1 MGHRPWIWLVLFF
14 LIGKIY
20 AQGIFDEGLFS
31 KMQKEL
37 LKLVYEN
44 IDTPRK
50 CRLIPSYRE
59 QINGC
64 LEMGVEGERSCA
76 ES

>member
-1 MGHRPWIWLVLFF
+1 
-14 LIGKIY
+14 
-20 AQGIFDEGLFS
+20 
-31 KMQKEL
+31 MQKEL

-59 QINGC
+59 QINGY

>member
-1 MGHRPWIWLVLFF
+1 
-14 LIGKIY
+14 
-20 AQGIFDEGLFS
+20 
-31 KMQKEL
+31 MQKEL